1 MDESKMTIKEVIN
14 DLSITNKDCLLYV
27 LDDDSGILLSVTK
40 VEIVRRVDIETSCI
54 VLVANRIKAEN
65 G

>member
-14 DLSITNKDCLLYV
+14 DLSITNKECLLYV
-27 LDDDSGILLSVTK
+27 LDDDSGILLSVAK
-40 VEIVRRVDIETSCI
+40 VEIVRREDIGVSCI
-54 VLVANRIKAEN
+54 VLVANQIKAEN